1 MGLIVSEGEEP
12 MMVGRGR
19 PVGTAKSSHL
29 NLQAGDKERACW
41 EWYIVLKSQN
51 LPLVKLLQQG
61 HTSFTLP

>member
-1 MGLIVSEGEEP
+1 MGLIVSEGDKP

-19 PVGTAKSSHL
+19 PAGTAKSSHL
-29 NLQAGDKERACW
+29 NLHTGDERARW

-51 LPLVKLLQQG
+51 LPLVKHLLQQG